1 MSSTR
6 KSRLTGWLMRA
17 RSDLDRA
24 AEEIEMLPDLDDHS
38 DLEVSREV
46 EEVRARVDA
55 LESRVSAI
63 EGTRPR

>member
-24 AEEIEMLPDLDDHS
+24 AEEIERLPDFDDGDGS
-38 DLEVSREV
+38 EVSREV